1 MRGYIF
7 LKFFEITHRL
17 KERSEFALFRNR
29 ILQGISWLVQRP
41 YLVVISGIII
51 TIFLSL
57 SILKIK
63 IDNDIKNFI
72 DDDSAKVFAFSVAD
86 KFGDSGITG
95 LCIIIFNDKNQ
106 TAVIDTFLMS
116 CRIIGRNIEYA
127 FIDYLVDIMKRN
139 NINKIR
145 ARYIKTQKNGQV
157 KTFYDKCSF
166 RLTDSNESVRN
177 YTLVVSEYKPR
188 LVNYIEVLDGKQFG

>member
-1 MRGYIF
+1 
-7 LKFFEITHRL
+7 L
-17 KERSEFALFRNR
+17 
-29 ILQGISWLVQRP
+29 
-41 YLVVISGIII
+41 
-51 TIFLSL
+51 
-57 SILKIK
+57 
-63 IDNDIKNFI
+63 
-72 DDDSAKVFAFSVAD
+72 
-86 KFGDSGITG
+86 
-95 LCIIIFNDKNQ
+95 NDKNQ

-127 FIDYLVDIMKRN
+127 FIDYLVDMMKRN
-139 NINKIR
+139 NINEIQ

-157 KTFYDKCSF
+157 KTFFDKCSF